1 VKNPKDD
8 AELEKLCREW
18 QARLYLR
25 DWDISIAY
33 LPEEKMDDAQG
44 VCDPYPKLRRAS
56 IGILRLEDYPAEAA
70 PQDVE
75 QTLVHELLHC
85 YPHAARPGSV
95 AEMFEEQGIEAA
107 AKALVALKRAR
118 KR

>member
-1 VKNPKDD
+1 MKNPKDD
-8 AELEKLCREW
+8 GELEKLCREW
-18 QARLYLR
+18 QVRLFLR
-25 DWDISIAY
+25 DWEISVAY
-33 LPEEKMDDAQG
+33 LPEDKMEEAQG

-56 IGILRLEDYPAEAA
+56 IGILRLEDYPTDAT

-75 QTLVHELLHC
+75 LTLVHELLHC
-85 YPHAARPGSV
+85 YHHSSKPGSV
-95 AEMFEEQGIEAA
+95 ADLFEEQGVESA